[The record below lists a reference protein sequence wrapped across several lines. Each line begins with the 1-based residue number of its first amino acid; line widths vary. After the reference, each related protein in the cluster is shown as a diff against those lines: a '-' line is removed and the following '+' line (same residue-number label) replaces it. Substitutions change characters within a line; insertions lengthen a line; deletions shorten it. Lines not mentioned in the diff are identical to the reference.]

1 MNHILTLIYKLTDGF
16 LYNIINKSIKFLR
29 DYYSCLDY
37 SKIFVSVGWGL
48 ISGIANDVHVIE

>member
-1 MNHILTLIYKLTDGF
+1 LTDGF